1 MTRNERIKLKK
12 TVKILGYISFV
23 LILMVFIPLIIA
35 VFVDNLINKLV
46 IYEIICVFLTWIV
59 SISLIANSNILEK
72 QKINLQREKTYF
84 YFGKIK
90 KLLREEK
97 YAEAVSLFTDKF
109 KDKGLL
115 YFVVTGY
122 LLAKLDDDIYLE
134 IIKSKTHEK

>member
-59 SISLIANSNILEK
+59 SFNLIVYSNILEK
-72 QKINLQREKTYF
+72 QKINL
-84 YFGKIK
+84 
-90 KLLREEK
+90 
-97 YAEAVSLFTDKF
+97 
-109 KDKGLL
+109 
-115 YFVVTGY
+115 
-122 LLAKLDDDIYLE
+122 
-134 IIKSKTHEK
+134 